1 MRRSPFGRGAHVRNR
16 GVQVDDKKVVR
27 LTALAGVLFVV
38 LIIVQGPV
46 LTPSLK
52 VTDSAQKI
60 FNSIRSHQ
68 TDFKASAALYG
79 LAMSAVLIWA
89 AGLFRV
95 LRKAEG
101 GAAGLAASALG
112 GVALAAAMSVVAA
125 ATEATTALRINDLGP
140 GGARFYYT
148 LSQFTQGG
156 ILFGLLVVVGATA
169 LVSLRTGLFARWFGA
184 VSVVLAI
191 VSVVGAFG
199 VAYASNTIQTVTGVM
214 LTLNTLWILVVSI
227 YLWRQPE
234 LAIP

>member
-1 MRRSPFGRGAHVRNR
+1 VREKCW
-16 GVQVDDKKVVR
+16 VQVDDKRVVR

-68 TDFKASAALYG
+68 GNIKASAALYG
-79 LAMSAVLIWA
+79 LAMSAVLLWA

-101 GAAGLAASALG
+101 GAAGLAATALG
-112 GVALAAAMSVVAA
+112 GIALAAAMSVVAA
-125 ATEATTALRINDLGP
+125 ATEAVTALRINDLSP
-140 GGARFYYT
+140 SGARFYYT

-169 LVSLRTGLFARWFGA
+169 LVSLRTGLIGRWFGI
-184 VSVVLAI
+184 VSVVLAV
-191 VSVVGAFG
+191 VSVVGAAG
-199 VAYASNTIQTVTGVM
+199 VSYASNTIQTVTGIG
-214 LTLNTLWILVVSI
+214 LILDTLWILVVSV

>member
-184 VSVVLAI
+184 VSVVLVIA
-191 VSVVGAFG
+191 SVVGAFG